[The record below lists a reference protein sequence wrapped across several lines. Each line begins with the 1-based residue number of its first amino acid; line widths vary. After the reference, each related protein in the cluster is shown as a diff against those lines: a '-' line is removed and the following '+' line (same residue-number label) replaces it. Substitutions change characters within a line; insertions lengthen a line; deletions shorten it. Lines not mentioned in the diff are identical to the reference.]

1 MIICDL
7 CKQDPVATA
16 ANDAL
21 KAAPWGMVMSPPPA
35 SGLPEK
41 RLCWPCTMRV
51 VDQWITAVEVAP
63 PDTKPN

>member
-16 ANDAL
+16 PNEAL
-21 KAAPWGMVMSPPPA
+21 KANPWGIILSPSPA

-41 RLCWPCTMRV
+41 RLCWTCSMRV
-51 VDQWITAVEVAP
+51 ADQWIKLVELNTPEKKA
-63 PDTKPN
+63 N